1 MSNLC
6 ACVDIGGTKIA
17 YGLIDDASPTTVT
30 AVGRTPTPTHDVM
43 SAVLGV
49 IRELVESARQQ
60 GRTID
65 AIGVGAP
72 GVIDPVA
79 GRVVSAGPTM
89 PGWAGTNIADAIRNE
104 FDVPLAV
111 HNDVRIMGLGESVF
125 GAAQGVAN
133 TLFVS
138 LGTGVGGALV
148 RGARLVDSPHH
159 TAGEL
164 RALLGRLPDGH
175 AAPVE
180 DFAAGPGLARSYN
193 ELTGS
198 NIQLPEIMQRYHAGE
213 ATAHTVISGNM
224 AALGEALAGFA
235 SAIDI
240 DALIIGGGVGAIG
253 DPILE
258 PLIQG
263 FRQHALHPIDTI
275 PILPAQLGTNAPLVG
290 AGYLASLACKGE

>member
-1 MSNLC
+1 MTDFY
-6 ACVDIGGTKIA
+6 ACIDIGGTKIA
-17 YGLIDDASPTTVT
+17 YALIDATNPTTVLNT
-30 AVGRTPTPTHDVM
+30 GRTPTPSHDVM
-43 SAVLGV
+43 AAVLQVLRQLSEDAAARKGI
-49 IRELVESARQQ
+49 IR
-60 GRTID
+60 

-72 GVIDPVA
+72 GVIDPFE

-89 PGWAGTNIADAIRNE
+89 PGWAGTSIADAIRAE
-104 FDVPLAV
+104 FDIPLAI

-148 RGARLVDSPHH
+148 RGARLIDSPHH

-164 RALLGRLPDGH
+164 RAILGRVPNGQ

-180 DFAAGPGLARSYN
+180 DFASGPGLARSYN

-198 NIQLPEIMQRYHAGE
+198 DIQLPEIMQRYHAGE
-213 ATAHTVISGNM
+213 ESARAVVSGNM
-224 AALGEALAGFA
+224 IALGEALAGFA

-253 DPILE
+253 APILE
-258 PLIQG
+258 PIIAG